1 MIPLILRQ
9 VQTEISLGGQ
19 LQEVL
24 NNFWKKRIL
33 MEPSE
38 HMEKFASIITDV
50 WNHTRMVQ
58 NRGHKP
64 YEMVIKSKDV
74 EYSKEKHSKGLSEY
88 LPLRKR

>member
-24 NNFWKKRIL
+24 NDLEAAGIL
-33 MEPSE
+33 MESSE

-50 WNHTRMVQ
+50 WNHTRIGAKQ
-58 NRGHKP
+58 R
-64 YEMVIKSKDV
+64 S
-74 EYSKEKHSKGLSEY
+74 
-88 LPLRKR
+88 